1 VKKIACCASSF
12 RVHAEGLDPMACRF
26 CGYAGQYEITM
37 TGLYVDVSVDLP
49 L

>member
-1 VKKIACCASSF
+1 
-12 RVHAEGLDPMACRF
+12 MACRF

-37 TGLYVDVSVDLP
+37 TGLYVDASVDLP